1 MAVVSQRFRALP
13 NLGLHPLS
21 LCLAPEL
28 EVGAVLLG
36 AAVVC
41 EPQEIERFRLS
52 LAPVCSALGSVPAEL
67 DKAGFL
73 RVQAERELGQAIL
86 EIVQETIRIMPVL
99 EANDC
104 IVVIPHADHTAPN
117 VALAPLMDPE
127 IADIMDIPVL
137 KPW

>member
-1 MAVVSQRFRALP
+1 
-13 NLGLHPLS
+13 
-21 LCLAPEL
+21 L

-67 DKAGFL
+67 DKA
-73 RVQAERELGQAIL
+73 IL

-104 IVVIPHADHTAPN
+104 IVGIPHDDHIARS
-117 VALAPLMDPE
+117 VALAPLLAPE
-127 IADIMDIPVL
+127 IEEIMEIHVC
-137 KPW
+137 KHW